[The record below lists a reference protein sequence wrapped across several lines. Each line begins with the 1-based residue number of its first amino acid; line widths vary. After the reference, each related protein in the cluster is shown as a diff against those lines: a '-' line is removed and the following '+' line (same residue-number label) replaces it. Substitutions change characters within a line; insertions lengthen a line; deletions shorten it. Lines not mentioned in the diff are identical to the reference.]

1 MDFKL
6 IGEIS
11 EIQIIA
17 KGKNVDIRHQLNR
30 AYGRG
35 DWRKL
40 KGVGMVEYENGQI
53 WIVEL
58 HWFEAHRIG
67 RKRMKDKFKLRRIA

>member
-1 MDFKL
+1 MNFKL
-6 IGEIS
+6 SGDIS
-11 EIQIIA
+11 DIQIIA

-30 AYGRG
+30 AYGLG

-40 KGVGMVEYENGQI
+40 KGIGMVEYENGQI

-58 HWFEAHRIG
+58 HWFEAHGIG
-67 RKRMKDKFKLRRIA
+67 RKRMKDKFKFRRIA

>member
-1 MDFKL
+1 MDFKI

-40 KGVGMVEYENGQI
+40 KGIGTVEYENGQI

-58 HWFEAHRIG
+58 HWFESHGIG
-67 RKRMKDKFKLRRIA
+67 RKRMKDKFKFRRIA

>member
-1 MDFKL
+1 MNFKL
-6 IGEIS
+6 DGEIS

-17 KGKNVDIRHQLNR
+17 KGKNVDIRHELNR
-30 AYGRG
+30 VHGRG

-40 KGVGMVEYENGQI
+40 KGIARVEYDNGQI

-58 HWFEAHRIG
+58 HWFEAHGIG
-67 RKRMKDKFKLRRIA
+67 RKRMKDKFKITRIA